1 MSLFD
6 IAGEQLEG
14 SGSEE
19 THRRSVKS
27 TRTEAR
33 TRSARAAAVSSSPS
47 LSRFFGARRF
57 RLQAAGGA
65 ALAFIVALAWL
76 LPKHDVRIAV
86 DGSVMSVSSRS
97 EDARAVANQA
107 GVDLGPGDRV
117 ERVDSNDVVV
127 HRAIETTLRADGKTY
142 TLRTQ
147 AESID
152 EALRHAGVQ
161 YSEADSIY
169 QDGTLVE
176 ANAPIDASPALATSA
191 AELEPASGANVTIDV
206 RRAVPLTIVENGQ
219 QLQLQSSRATVASA
233 LHTAGVRVGPGDAVQ
248 PPLASEMTSGLEIH
262 VDHAQPLVVTMPEGK
277 VMLYTLADTVGEAL
291 ADGVV
296 ALPAD
301 YRLDPAPET
310 VVGAGLAVHVIGVSA
325 EQVEETER
333 IESHTVY
340 QADADLLYGEQRV
353 VEGHDGVL
361 HRTYQVDYEDG
372 QQVGREL
379 ASEWYDPEPADTLVY
394 YSTATE
400 PTQAPQVAATYSG
413 DWRDLVCSYDWDC
426 DWALA
431 VIQCESGGNADAYNS
446 SGYVGLFQIWQGH
459 GDNLTDPATNTAAAY
474 SLYVSGGAGH
484 WPNCP

>member
-1 MSLFD
+1 ML
-6 IAGEQLEG
+6 
-14 SGSEE
+14 
-19 THRRSVKS
+19 
-27 TRTEAR
+27 
-33 TRSARAAAVSSSPS
+33 
-47 LSRFFGARRF
+47 
-57 RLQAAGGA
+57 
-65 ALAFIVALAWL
+65 IVALAWL

-86 DGSVMSVSSRS
+86 DGGTLSVSSRS
-97 EDARAVANQA
+97 EDARAVASQA

-117 ERVDSNDVVV
+117 ERVDDQDVVV
-127 HRAIETTLRADGKTY
+127 HRAIEVTVNADGTKY
-142 TLRTQ
+142 SLRTQ
-147 AESID
+147 SESIN
-152 EALRHAGVQ
+152 EALRHAGIQ
-161 YSEADSIY
+161 YSDADSIY

-176 ANAPIDASPALATSA
+176 ASAPIEGRPALATWSGSA
-191 AELEPASGANVTIDV
+191 AELEPSSGANVTIDV
-206 RRAVPLTIVENGQ
+206 RRAVPFMIVENGQ

-233 LHTAGVRVGPGDAVQ
+233 LHTAGMRVGPGDAVQ
-248 PPLASEMTSGLEIH
+248 PPLSTEMTSGLEIH

-310 VVGAGLAVHVIGVSA
+310 IVGAGLAVHVIGVSK

-340 QADADLLYGEQRV
+340 QADADLSYGEQRV

-361 HRTYQVDYEDG
+361 HRAYQVDYEDG

-379 ASEWYDPEPADTLVY
+379 ASEWYDPEPADTLIY

-400 PTQAPQVAATYSG
+400 PAQAPPVAATYSG
-413 DWRDLVCSYDWDC
+413 DWHDLVCSYDWDC
-426 DWALA
+426 NWALA
-431 VIQCESGGNADAYNS
+431 VIQCESGGNPNAYNS
-446 SGYVGLFQIWQGH
+446 GGYVGLFQIWQGH
-459 GDNLTDPATNTAAAY
+459 GDNLTDPATNIAAAY
-474 SLYVSGGAGH
+474 SLYVSGGAGN